1 MEGDEQGYVLIV
13 GLGNPG
19 RKHAGNR
26 HNVGFH
32 CLDHLA
38 KMHGLVFDRRQGKA
52 DLASGRIAGRRVLLA
67 KPRTYVNDSGLAV
80 GAIARFYKVEP
91 QDVLVIYD
99 DLDLPQGTIRVRP
112 GGGSGGHNGIRSI
125 IDHMGTSD
133 FARIRVGIGR
143 PPGQMEPKSYVLQDW
158 SPEEQEVMDEVYER
172 VVATADTVIEYGI
185 AAAMNRF
192 NARPQAEEVQL
203 TK

>member
-1 MEGDEQGYVLIV
+1 MEGGDQGHLLIV

-19 RKHAGNR
+19 RKHANNR

-32 CLDHLA
+32 CLDRVA
-38 KMHGLVFDRRQGKA
+38 QEHGLAFEEKQDKS
-52 DLASGRIAGRRVLLA
+52 DLALGRIGGRRVILA
-67 KPRTYVNDSGLAV
+67 KPQTFVNDSGRAV
-80 GAIARFYKVEP
+80 GAVARFYKVEP

-112 GGGSGGHNGIRSI
+112 NGGSGGHNGIRSI

-158 SPEEQEVMDEVYER
+158 SPVEQEVMNEVYER
-172 VVATADTVIEYGI
+172 VVATVDTVIEQGV
-185 AAAMNRF
+185 AAAMNQF
-192 NARPQAEEVQL
+192 NARPQAEEAL
-203 TK
+203 LSP